1 MYGLPNHESMAA
13 ILRAINADYEF
24 VNYETYYDRGY
35 LIPNRYGLA
44 DPPRAPHVP

>member
-44 DPPRAPHVP
+44 DPPRARHVP